1 MPTETPERH
10 EARFRPHAADDMAEM
25 FDQVSPRYD
34 LLNSILSLGRDVAW
48 RRAMTDA
55 VPDEARVVL
64 DLCTGNGVSLGGLRR
79 PGRLVI
85 GIDVSLGMLHDAA
98 EGERRTGWAPRLVC
112 ADAFRLPLRDRS
124 LEAVTIA
131 FGMRNLRPAADAV
144 RELARALAPGGR
156 LIVLEASGPEP
167 GPVAPLHRFYLERVV
182 PAAGRISHDPSA
194 YRYLGASILEFGTG
208 ASFEAA
214 LRDHDFEIESKR
226 VFLMGAAR
234 LWVARRRTTIGQFAA
249 ITPSALQR
257 ATRPMSVA
265 GPERALESEWR
276 AWTAV
281 QALVSVSL
289 LAVLLWAAR
298 VLAISGA
305 ALPLEPWQR
314 RGGWVLLILAIGAF
328 ALRSLV
334 LVGRMLRRRPKL

>member
-1 MPTETPERH
+1 MPTETPERPD
-10 EARFRPHAADDMAEM
+10 ARFRPHAAEDMAEM
-25 FDQVSPRYD
+25 FDQVSPHYD
-34 LLNSILSLGRDVAW
+34 LLNSVLSLGRDAAW

-85 GIDVSLGMLHDAA
+85 GIDVSLGMLHAAA

-144 RELARALAPGGR
+144 RELARVLVPAGR
-156 LIVLEASGPEP
+156 LVVLEASGPEP

-214 LRDHDFEIESKR
+214 LHDHGFRIEAKR

-234 LWVARRRTTIGQFAA
+234 LWVARRQTSIGQFAA
-249 ITPSALQR
+249 ISPSALQS
-257 ATRPMSVA
+257 AMQRPSVV
-265 GPERALESEWR
+265 GPERALENEWR

-281 QALVSVSL
+281 QTVVSASL
-289 LAVLLWAAR
+289 LGVLAYATR

-305 ALPLEPWQR
+305 TLPLEPWQR
-314 RGGWVLLILAIGAF
+314 RGGWVLLILAIVAF
-328 ALRSLV
+328 AFRTLV
-334 LVGRMLRRRPKL
+334 LAARLLRRRPKP